1 MSVKSVLVTGCSAG
15 GIGGAIALN
24 LATSGHHVFA
34 TARNTAKIAPELS
47 SLPNVT
53 VIQMDVTSSASVTEA
68 AKIVTE
74 SGRGLDALV
83 NNAGGGYGA
92 PILDMDIDKAKRLH
106 EVNVWGVVRCVKAFS
121 DLLIESRG
129 RIVNMSSVGAVVNMP
144 WIAGYA
150 SSKAALNS
158 ISETLRHELSP
169 FGVTVVTIMGGVITS
184 LFHENDIPDKL
195 PEGSRY
201 IPIEDAVEGWTSG
214 RSKPKGMPAD
224 QFAAHIADDIVGNGK
239 GGLVWKG
246 PNAGSVK
253 IATSWLPS
261 SLIDS
266 AITKDQGLEKLAV
279 NYSRQ

>member
-144 WIAGYA
+144 WIGMCLVGCA
-150 SSKAALNS
+150 S
-158 ISETLRHELSP
+158 
-169 FGVTVVTIMGGVITS
+169 
-184 LFHENDIPDKL
+184 IPV
-195 PEGSRY
+195 RC
-201 IPIEDAVEGWTSG
+201 
-214 RSKPKGMPAD
+214 
-224 QFAAHIADDIVGNGK
+224 VGC
-239 GGLVWKG
+239 
-246 PNAGSVK
+246 
-253 IATSWLPS
+253 
-261 SLIDS
+261 
-266 AITKDQGLEKLAV
+266 
-279 NYSRQ
+279 